1 MKKLLLLSAL
11 TLLPFLSVAQEIFD
25 KYQNS
30 DKVTF
35 ISMQPKMF
43 QMLARMSV
51 DTNDPEAQDFFELV
65 NSITSFKIITTQDEQ
80 ITNEVSA
87 WVVNQKRQSYQE
99 LMRVKESGAT
109 INFYIQEGKDEDHVK
124 ELLMFVT
131 GIDELNLDMKGVKIE
146 TVLLSL
152 SGDINLKSISKLTD
166 LMQLPGGDQLRK
178 ASQK

>member
-1 MKKLLLLSAL
+1 MKKLLLLGTL
-11 TLLPFLSVAQEIFD
+11 FLLPFLSVAQEIFD

-51 DTNDPEAQDFFELV
+51 NTNDPEAQDFFELV
-65 NSITSFKIITTQDEQ
+65 NSITSFKVITTQDKL
-80 ITNEVSA
+80 ITKEVST
-87 WVVNQKRQSYQE
+87 WVVSQEKQDYQE
-99 LMRVKESGAT
+99 LMRVKENGAT
-109 INFYIQEGKDEDHVK
+109 IKFFIQEGKDEDHVK

-131 GIDELNLDMKGVKIE
+131 GVDELDLNMKGMNID

-152 SGDINLKSISKLTD
+152 SGEINLNAISND
-166 LMQLPGGDQLRK
+166 C
-178 ASQK
+178 S